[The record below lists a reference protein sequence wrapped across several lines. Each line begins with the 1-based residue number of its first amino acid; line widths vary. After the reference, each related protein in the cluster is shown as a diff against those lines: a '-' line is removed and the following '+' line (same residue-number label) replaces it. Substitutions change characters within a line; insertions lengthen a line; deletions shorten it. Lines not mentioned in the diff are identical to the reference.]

1 MIRNDDRQPI
11 RQNPCCSRPRAA
23 SNDLAGNSLQAT
35 VMDATVMDATVMDA
49 TVLLTAMQTP
59 GGGAVPFST
68 LKCLACIY
76 GVVSTVERRMLQQ

>member
-23 SNDLAGNSLQAT
+23 SNDLAGNSLQ
-35 VMDATVMDATVMDA
+35 ATVMDATVMDA

-76 GVVSTVERRMLQQ
+76 GVVSTVERRMPQQ